1 MKKFLIQRVYD
12 VLGFFL
18 AVLGLSFSSRQTKKF
33 LKQNSDKKF
42 DVVIVPGIPYNG
54 KQWDMIM
61 KGRIYWAKYLFDE
74 GIAKNI
80 IFSGAAVHSQWV
92 ESKIMA
98 LYAEAI
104 GVPKAHIF
112 TEEKA
117 EHSTE
122 NVYFSYKQAL
132 QMGFTRIALA
142 SDPFQSKLLR
152 KYVNKCISDQIALL
166 PIVYG
171 ILRKMDDSMTDPHI
185 DTDQA
190 LIQDFKPLKERE
202 AFRQRFKG
210 TRGKNILAEDSDI

>member
-1 MKKFLIQRVYD
+1 LKKFLIQRIYD
-12 VLGFFL
+12 ILGFFL
-18 AVLGLSFSSRQTKKF
+18 AILGLSFSSGQCKNF
-33 LKQNSDKKF
+33 LKQSADKQF

-61 KGRIYWAKYLFDE
+61 KGRIYWAKYLFAK
-74 GIAKNI
+74 GIVKNI

-92 ESKIMA
+92 ESRIMA

-104 GVPKAHIF
+104 GVPSVHIF

-142 SDPFQSKLLR
+142 SDPFQTKLLR
-152 KYVNKCISDQIALL
+152 KYVNKCVSDNIALL
-166 PIVYG
+166 PIVYD
-171 ILRKMDDSMTDPHI
+171 ILREMDDSMTDPDI
-185 DTDQA
+185 DANNA
-190 LIQDFKPLKERE
+190 LIREFKPLKERE

-210 TRGKNILAEDSDI
+210 TRGKNISA